1 MNTHSYLKT
10 QHVLTSLIECTLL
23 TKTAL
28 SSVLEF
34 SVHSKSKKKK
44 KGKYDQ
50 NTYIGVGK
58 LCPFFYED
66 SKKQGANGKEVEI
79 VKEIPVDSH

>member
-34 SVHSKSKKKK
+34 SVHCKSKKK

-50 NTYIGVGK
+50 NTCIGAGK
-58 LCPFFYED
+58 LRPFFYED
-66 SKKQGANGKEVEI
+66 TPRNKGQTGRKLKL
-79 VKEIPVDSH
+79 

>member
-44 KGKYDQ
+44 KVNMIKIHILELASYALSSMKTPRNKGQ
-50 NTYIGVGK
+50 TGRK
-58 LCPFFYED
+58 L
-66 SKKQGANGKEVEI
+66 KL
-79 VKEIPVDSH
+79 

>member
-44 KGKYDQ
+44 KKVNMIKIHILELASYVLSSMKTPRNKGQ
-50 NTYIGVGK
+50 TGRK
-58 LCPFFYED
+58 L
-66 SKKQGANGKEVEI
+66 KL
-79 VKEIPVDSH
+79 

>member
-34 SVHSKSKKKK
+34 SVH

-50 NTYIGVGK
+50 NTCIGVGK

-66 SKKQGANGKEVEI
+66 TPRNKGQTGRKLKL
-79 VKEIPVDSH
+79 